1 MCWEVWSATILKPT
15 GHTHLKKRIITIAKA
30 FHPAN
35 ISEQAQYLLRD
46 EAISGKFIIGA
57 TLLALIAANTA
68 LASWYETIWSTHLS
82 IGLGNWVID
91 KDLQHWVNDALMAI
105 FFLVVGLELKREL
118 VAGELRKFKTAILP
132 FAAAIGGMIVPA
144 LIYVAFNLNSGAL
157 NGWAIPMATDI
168 AFAIGILA
176 LLGNRIPA
184 SVRLFL
190 LTLAIVDDIGAV
202 IVITVFYNQG
212 VELTMLGLTAIIVVT
227 MLVLSKMRRLT
238 MLFYALGCVG
248 IWLAINASG
257 VHASIAGVI
266 MGLLAPMALT
276 SVGTKSV
283 AERTE
288 HFMIPISTFIV
299 VPLFAFANTGIAL
312 TGNNYQDPAAAPI
325 AAGIILGLVVG
336 KVVGIVGASWL
347 MIQFKFAN
355 LPEDARWNH
364 MVGVGLL
371 AGIGFTVSIFVTELA
386 FAEEQFVTIAKLS
399 IFIASAISALL
410 GLMVLRYKTHKI

>member
-1 MCWEVWSATILKPT
+1 MCWEVWSAIRLKPT
-15 GHTHLKKRIITIAKA
+15 GKQHLKKRITTLAKA

-35 ISEQAQYLLRD
+35 ITEQAQYLLKD

-57 TLLALIAANTA
+57 TLLALLAANTA
-68 LASWYETIWSTHLS
+68 LASWYESIWSTHLA
-82 IGLGNWVID
+82 IGLGEWVID
-91 KDLQHWVNDALMAI
+91 KDVQHWINDALMAI

-118 VAGELRKFKTAILP
+118 VRGELRKFKTAILP

-144 LIYVAFNLNSGAL
+144 LLYVAFNIHSGAL
-157 NGWAIPMATDI
+157 SGWAIPMATDI

-184 SVRLFL
+184 SIRLFL

-202 IVITVFYNQG
+202 IVITVFYSQG
-212 VELTMLGLTAIIVVT
+212 VELAMLGLTV
-227 MLVLSKMRRLT
+227 MLAVGMFVLSRVHRLT
-238 MLFYALGCVG
+238 MFLYALGCVA
-248 IWLAINASG
+248 IWLAVNASG

-276 SVGTKSV
+276 SSSTKSV

-288 HFMIPISTFIV
+288 HFMIPISTFMV
-299 VPLFAFANTGIAL
+299 VPLFALANTGIAL
-312 TGNNYQDPAAAPI
+312 AVTNYQDPAVAPI
-325 AAGIILGLVVG
+325 AAGIIFGLVVG

-347 MIQFKFAN
+347 MVRFKFAN
-355 LPEDARWNH
+355 LPEDAHWNH

-386 FAEEQFVTIAKLS
+386 FDQEQFITIAKLS
-399 IFIASAISALL
+399 IFIASAISAVL
-410 GLMVLRYKTHKI
+410 GLMVLRYKTRPA